1 MEFNPKWK
9 TREDLINT
17 IAQLETILELRT
29 RQATKLEIEK
39 DRIESMYKTIS
50 FWFILW
56 IIATLIWVSISV
68 YMQ

>member
-50 FWFILW
+50 FRFIVR
-56 IIATLIWVSISV
+56 IIGTLIWVSIRFIS
-68 YMQ
+68 

>member
-1 MEFNPKWK
+1 MKFNTKWK
-9 TREDLINT
+9 TREDLINI

-29 RQATKLEIEK
+29 SQVTKLEIEK
-39 DRIESMYKTIS
+39 DRIESMHKTIS